1 MRIIRTQ
8 KPSGTA
14 VPLQIVK
21 EHLRINGYDQ
31 ENGLIETYI
40 NAAVDFIAQETWR
53 YAQSASYTAYV
64 DKWDSYID
72 KWDSYVYISDDDLVI
87 KRNPIT
93 EITSIKY
100 YDTNG
105 TLQTMVDGTDYYV
118 SLNGNFARIHFENKP
133 SLRNQTYDNIEVAF
147 KCGYLDYYQIDDS
160 IIQLVNILVADFFNT
175 RNSMTLGVNVHEV
188 VIPNSARA
196 IIRNITLR
204 DFAQ

>member
-1 MRIIRTQ
+1 MRVIRTQ

-21 EHLRINGYDQ
+21 EHLRVNGYDE

-53 YAQSASYTAYV
+53 YVQSASYTAYL
-64 DKWDSYID
+64 DKWQT
-72 KWDSYVYISDDDLVI
+72 DLVI

-100 YDTNG
+100 YDIDGN
-105 TLQTMVDGTDYYV
+105 LQTMVEDTDYYV
-118 SLNGNFARIHFENKP
+118 SLNGNFARIHFENTP
-133 SLRNQTYDNIEVAF
+133 SLRDNPYDNIEVAF
-147 KCGYLDYYQIDDS
+147 KCGYLDYYKVDDS
-160 IIQLVNILVADFFNT
+160 ILQLVNILVADFFNT